1 MRIKSFLALCL
12 ATACTASHA
21 QGDDKLEQSMLNEC
35 QVLAKEINK
44 AKKVGI
50 STKDMSPLFT
60 WRAACAER
68 PPTGAGNVTAL
79 CEGKRRTV
87 KGEEGIFFWQKSNKG
102 KLENGYFLCE
112 G

>member
-12 ATACTASHA
+12 ATTCTASYS
-21 QGDDKLEQSMLNEC
+21 QGDDELEKTMLNEC
-35 QVLAKEINK
+35 KVLAKEINRS
-44 AKKVGI
+44 KKVGI
-50 STKDMSPLFT
+50 SPEDISPLFT

-79 CEGKRRTV
+79 CEGKRRGI

-102 KLENGYFLCE
+102 KLENGYFLC
-112 G
+112 GG